1 MNDSMIPVVKITKKS
16 FSSDANIGF
25 DGVLDLNAGAGL
37 KRCRDNF
44 LMITGDVYKCINR
57 FHFNF

>member
-1 MNDSMIPVVKITKKS
+1 MNDSMIPFVKITKKS

-37 KRCRDNF
+37 KPNKRLNSIMKNLESNDFDNTLF
-44 LMITGDVYKCINR
+44 
-57 FHFNF
+57 